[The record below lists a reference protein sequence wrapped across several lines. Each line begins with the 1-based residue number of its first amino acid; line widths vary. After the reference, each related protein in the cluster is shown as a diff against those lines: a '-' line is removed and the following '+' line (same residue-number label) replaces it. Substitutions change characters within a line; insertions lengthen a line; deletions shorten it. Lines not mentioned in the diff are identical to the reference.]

1 MSFLSHFLGEITMA
15 NSAGEGPSECADA
28 WQVGADESF
37 IEFPN
42 RTIDL
47 YYKWIIYIII
57 YICMIIFLFY
67 DCNQL

>member
-47 YYKWIIYIII
+47 YYKWILYIYI
-57 YICMIIFLFY
+57 
-67 DCNQL
+67 

>member
-15 NSAGEGPSECADA
+15 TSAGEGPSECADA

-47 YYKWIIYIII
+47 YYKWIIYIYNYVYM
-57 YICMIIFLFY
+57 YI
-67 DCNQL
+67 